1 VSSAAGSAAAKEN
14 AAMNIDVQGIEFP
27 TEGEAIQ
34 HTYAHGRGVAIR
46 IGGKNLVVEQTEA
59 DRIVALGAS
68 FAYLT
73 LHDMPDGST
82 RIVTVPVN

>member
-1 VSSAAGSAAAKEN
+1 VSTPAGSAAAKEN
-14 AAMNIDVQGIEFP
+14 AAMNIEVQGIEFP

-34 HTYAHGRGVAIR
+34 HTYADGRGVAIS
-46 IGGKNLVVEQTEA
+46 IGGKNLVVAQAEA
-59 DRIVALGAS
+59 DRIAGLGAS